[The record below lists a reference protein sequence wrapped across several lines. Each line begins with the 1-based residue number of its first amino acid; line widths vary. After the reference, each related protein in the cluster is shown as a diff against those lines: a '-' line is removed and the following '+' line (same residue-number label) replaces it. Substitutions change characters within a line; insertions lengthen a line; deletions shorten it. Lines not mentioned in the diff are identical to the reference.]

1 MLVLDKMI
9 RWPHFIAISILE
21 FIVVTDYFGYLLY
34 LSQSNDYMFTNLT
47 NRGYDRFIVNRG
59 YDRFIVNRDNLKSH
73 FPASPVNEHPDNQT
87 SLYNNLIKR

>member
-47 NRGYDRFIVNRG
+47 NRGYDRFIVNR
-59 YDRFIVNRDNLKSH
+59 DNLKSH